1 MLDGVYRLHKAGK
14 ITFEEA
20 QYQGKEIVRYIRYG
34 TEGYF
39 WIDTYD
45 GTNVMH
51 AYKPEIEG
59 KNRIDSKDI
68 KGKLL
73 IKEIIENGRKPGGDF
88 TDFYFTKGNGN
99 VPYPKRGYSLS
110 FEPFGWV
117 IGTGNYRDQIEETVK
132 REERYYSSEIR
143 RSLIISAVVFFLVA
157 LISFFVSRYYARKHV
172 TVPLN
177 GLVSAF
183 KELSGGDG
191 DLSRRIILKSED
203 ELSELAGSFNTFA
216 GKIRDVVADVIL
228 SADDL
233 ASGSAEVSASTVSFS
248 ENSQNQASSAEEVSA
263 STEEVSHEVEFIAEL
278 AVRQ

>member
-1 MLDGVYRLHKAGK
+1 
-14 ITFEEA
+14 
-20 QYQGKEIVRYIRYG
+20 
-34 TEGYF
+34 
-39 WIDTYD
+39 
-45 GTNVMH
+45 
-51 AYKPEIEG
+51 
-59 KNRIDSKDI
+59 
-68 KGKLL
+68 
-73 IKEIIENGRKPGGDF
+73 
-88 TDFYFTKGNGN
+88 
-99 VPYPKRGYSLS
+99 
-110 FEPFGWV
+110 
-117 IGTGNYRDQIEETVK
+117 
-132 REERYYSSEIR
+132 
-143 RSLIISAVVFFLVA
+143 VA

-228 SADDL
+228 IADDL
-233 ASGSAEVSASTVSFS
+233 ASVSAEVSASTVSFS

-278 AVRQ
+278 AVRQSSSLSTLKVKINELTLEIKEFKSEDKPVP